1 MHCGGGLWYNVGMTA
16 RYPSSIREEELKN
29 KVAADFFGAF
39 DCTRIIGNV
48 DFCVAAKRS
57 ARPESLYWAEAKNHP
72 TDVHQM
78 LAQLILTI
86 GRAASPLAAAAGAGR
101 QPYHADEP
109 PKFAGCFDNEK
120 IAFVEYHHIL
130 PVFNLNDFNW
140 TQTPSAVDG
149 KTVETVRGVV
159 PSDKIVVFRFGAD
172 DAEIKAFIRR
182 NFTSG
187 EGPALATPIDRNNF
201 TFIYQKWRAE
211 VMPHIDAPWDVS
223 VVHVT
228 YDRYLEKIG
237 IAGRELFAQFFMRI
251 HDEIPGCVLA
261 EFSKLK
267 HLQSPNFKAFRQ
279 AFRGTLEKCFIVPAD
294 TFDNVKGDFPIG
306 FFVWRLEDLAFATGR
321 IGDWEVG
328 RDCKQTPKLQVSQS
342 PSSESN
348 STNGV
353 FTSTV
358 ADVYDRKGK
367 FICTKTILAY
377 DDVANIGKWV
387 NSFRHD
393 DDVHLG
399 FMSNG
404 RNDFQNTN
412 LVYFI
417 NDRNQLSTPRGWW
430 MTPPNLIP
438 MCIFV
443 AVRHSVKATWLN
455 DRDTFL
461 YPNDGWQNDF
471 GFQSDCLVYTL
482 FSDFNAI
489 KCKYGVNHWIPF
501 TEEEVGA
508 KDCFASHFMSDWL
521 AGRGAAA
528 VAGRPPY
535 QEDLFA
541 ATGETPVGLVNGQD
555 ARSPSC
561 EAARAPLPR
570 RAHFVEAALSLP
582 ARAVMDTGRELWRY
596 YHAQPGANPNA
607 SYYDIRLHFQGVK
620 RTSSGKE
627 QMNATSADET
637 YNRLLAALRAAHKA
651 LAAQIAPKVYEYRFL
666 KR

>member
-1 MHCGGGLWYNVGMTA
+1 M
-16 RYPSSIREEELKN
+16 
-29 KVAADFFGAF
+29 
-39 DCTRIIGNV
+39 

>member
-1 MHCGGGLWYNVGMTA
+1 MTA